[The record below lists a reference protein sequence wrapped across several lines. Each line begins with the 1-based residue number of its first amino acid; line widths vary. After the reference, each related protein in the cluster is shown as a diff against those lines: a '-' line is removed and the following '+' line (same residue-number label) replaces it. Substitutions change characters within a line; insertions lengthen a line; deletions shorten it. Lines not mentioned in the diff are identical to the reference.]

1 MDGNELRRRVQH
13 IPQDP
18 PIASP
23 ESTNLKTGPQCNPN
37 RYMIFND
44 LHKRSRSLSKQ
55 KALLQGLSTTS
66 PRQTS
71 PALSE
76 PAEIAELEDDVS
88 QVGMRIFG
96 YDDFIFLSDNVKCW
110 VVRTSDISTLEAC
123 GNYTRVNLSDATA
136 LIRRPLRE
144 CECRLDPA
152 TFFRTRRDC
161 IVNLSRVKQMRML
174 DAKRFLFVLLDG
186 REVPMSRKQSL
197 LFRKQKAL

>member
-1 MDGNELRRRVQH
+1 
-13 IPQDP
+13 
-18 PIASP
+18 
-23 ESTNLKTGPQCNPN
+23 
-37 RYMIFND
+37 MIFND
-44 LHKRSRSLSKQ
+44 LNKRTLSKQ
-55 KALLQGLSTTS
+55 TALLQGLSTTS

-71 PALSE
+71 PDLSG
-76 PAEIAELEDDVS
+76 PADITAELEDSVS
-88 QVGMRIFG
+88 TLGMRIFG

-144 CECRLDPA
+144 CESRLDPT

-186 REVPMSRKQSL
+186 KEVPMSRKQSL